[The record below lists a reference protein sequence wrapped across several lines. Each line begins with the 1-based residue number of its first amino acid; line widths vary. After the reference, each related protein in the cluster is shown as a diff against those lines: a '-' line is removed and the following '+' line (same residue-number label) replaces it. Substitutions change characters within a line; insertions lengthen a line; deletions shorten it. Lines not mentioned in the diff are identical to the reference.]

1 MKMIKIVLLIVA
13 LIVAIP
19 LIIALFVK
27 NDYSITRNIIIDK
40 PRQEVFNYVKFLKNQ
55 EQYSKWVM
63 MDPNM
68 KKEYR
73 GTDGTVGFVYG
84 WNGNKQAGE
93 GEQEI
98 KLIQEGER
106 LDLEIRFKRP
116 FEGVAKTPFITESIS
131 DNQTKV
137 TWGMSGRSKY
147 PMNFTNL
154 FIDKMLGKD
163 LDISLR
169 NLKAILEKQ

>member
-1 MKMIKIVLLIVA
+1 MIKIVLLIVA
-13 LIVAIP
+13 LVIAIP

-27 NDYSITRNIIIDK
+27 NDYNITRNIVINK
-40 PRQEVFNYVKFLKNQ
+40 PRQEVFNYIKFLKNQ

-68 KKEYR
+68 KKEYH

-98 KLIQEGER
+98 KSIQEGER

-154 FIDKMLGKD
+154 FIDRMLGKD

>member
-1 MKMIKIVLLIVA
+1 MIKIVLLIVA
-13 LIVAIP
+13 LVIAIP

-27 NDYSITRNIIIDK
+27 NDYNITRNIVINK
-40 PRQEVFNYVKFLKNQ
+40 PRQEVFNYIKFLKNQ

-98 KLIQEGER
+98 KSIQEGER

-154 FIDKMLGKD
+154 FIDRMLGKD

>member
-1 MKMIKIVLLIVA
+1 MVKIILLIIV

-19 LIIALFVK
+19 LIIALFVDK
-27 NDYSITRNIIIDK
+27 NYSVTREIVINN
-40 PRQEVFNYVKFLKNQ
+40 PRQEVFDYIKFLKNQ
-55 EQYSKWVM
+55 EKYSKWVM

-73 GTDGTVGFVYG
+73 GIDGSVGFVYA
-84 WNGNKQAGE
+84 WNGNNKAGE

-98 KLIQEGER
+98 KSIQEGEK

-116 FEGVAKTPFITESIS
+116 FEGVAKTPFITEPVS
-131 DNQTKV
+131 DTQTKV
-137 TWGMSGRSKY
+137 IWGMSGRSKY
-147 PMNFTNL
+147 PLNFTNL

-163 LDISLR
+163 IDISLS

>member
-1 MKMIKIVLLIVA
+1 
-13 LIVAIP
+13 
-19 LIIALFVK
+19 
-27 NDYSITRNIIIDK
+27 
-40 PRQEVFNYVKFLKNQ
+40 
-55 EQYSKWVM
+55 

-98 KLIQEGER
+98 KSIQEGER

>member
-1 MKMIKIVLLIVA
+1 MVIIILLIIV

-19 LIIALFVK
+19 LVIALFVDK
-27 NDYSITRNIIIDK
+27 NYRITREIVIDR
-40 PRQEVFNYVKFLKNQ
+40 PRQEVFSYIKFLKNQ
-55 EQYSKWVM
+55 EKYSKWVM

-73 GTDGTVGFVYG
+73 GTDGTVGFVYA
-84 WNGNKQAGE
+84 WNGNNQAGE

-98 KLIQEGER
+98 KSIQEGEK

-116 FEGVAKTPFITESIS
+116 FEGVTKTSFITEAVPA
-131 DNQTKV
+131 NQTKV
-137 TWGMSGRSKY
+137 IWGMSGRSKY
-147 PMNFTNL
+147 PLNFTNL
-154 FIDKMLGKD
+154 FIDNMLGKD
-163 LDISLR
+163 IDISLR